1 MNINMNKKIH
11 TDTKKK
17 KVPYEEIENLLKK
30 ALADYQNLEKNI
42 DKRISL
48 KDFQM
53 RKYIVE
59 KFLPVLDGIYL
70 SEKSAEKINVP
81 DDAKAWFDG
90 VKNIAGSIEDIFEDI
105 GVGYINAEKGERFD
119 PNKHEAMAT
128 VKEGEE
134 GTIYDIL
141 QPGFEM
147 DGEIIRPV
155 RVVVSKNS

>member
-1 MNINMNKKIH
+1 MS
-11 TDTKKK
+11 K
-17 KVPYEEIENLLKK
+17 KVHTTTKEQKLTYEELENLLKK

-42 DKRISL
+42 DKRISM

-59 KFLPVLDGIYL
+59 RFLPVLDGIYM

-81 DDAKAWFDG
+81 EDIKAWFDG
-90 VKNIAGSIEDIFEDI
+90 VENIVDGVEDIFEDI
-105 GVGYINAEKGERFD
+105 GVEDIDVEKGDVFD
-119 PNKHEAMAT
+119 PNKHEAIAT
-128 VKEGEE
+128 VKEGKD

-147 DGEIIRPV
+147 DGDIIRPA